1 MIARAVLLNTKIVVL
16 DGKILLI
23 LKYLFIIYKLMDFLI
38 IFMYL
43 NIKTK

>member
-23 LKYLFIIYKLMDFLI
+23 LKYLFVIYKLMDFLI